1 MLSRL
6 ESMAVRSAAVP
17 IRLLQLEEEELPD
30 EIDTVRHTSET
41 AMSVPRLQ
49 DVVKTSPERL
59 CSTLTWTFTC
69 EPGPLACD
77 FLPQEELL
85 RTLAS
90 CKTVAPGFRWRRSR
104 WCRACPVAL
113 KEGNIIKGKPEF
125 SVG

>member
-41 AMSVPRLQ
+41 CQTEVIGRCQVL
-49 DVVKTSPERL
+49 KRL

-69 EPGPLACD
+69 E
-77 FLPQEELL
+77 
-85 RTLAS
+85 R
-90 CKTVAPGFRWRRSR
+90 
-104 WCRACPVAL
+104 
-113 KEGNIIKGKPEF
+113 
-125 SVG
+125 